1 MGAPERAPPFLGGGE
16 LRTFILR
23 RLAYSIPT
31 LLGISII
38 TFVIVHLAPGDPIRL
53 VTFGS
58 RATNEDIEALRHVYG
73 LDQPLP
79 VQYLNWMWKIL
90 HLDFGQS
97 FIYHV
102 DAAQLF
108 VQYIPNTLQLAL
120 VALILQL
127 SIGVPLGVMAAL
139 KRGTWVDG
147 AIRVFGVVGHAVPAF
162 WLGLVL
168 ILFFAVQLRWLPSQG
183 LLTVGKDVWDIPD
196 RVRHMLLPAFV
207 LSLTGIA
214 NYSRLLRTET
224 LEVLGQDFVRTA
236 HAKGLRERTVM
247 FVHALRNALIP
258 VVTALGGILAGL
270 IGGALVIETV
280 FSWPGIGRFTFQ
292 EAIAKDYPVIQ
303 AAVIIASLLLVIS
316 YIIRDI
322 AYAVVDPRI
331 AVK

>member
-1 MGAPERAPPFLGGGE
+1 MRA
-16 LRTFILR
+16 FILK
-23 RLAYSIPT
+23 RLIFAIPT
-31 LLGISII
+31 MLGISII
-38 TFVIVHLAPGDPIRL
+38 TFVIVRLAPGDPIRL

-58 RATNEDIEALRHVYG
+58 RATNEDIEALRHLYG

-79 VQYLNWMWKIL
+79 IQYIDWLWKAL
-90 HLDFGQS
+90 HLDFGRS
-97 FIYHV
+97 FIYNQ

-108 VQYIPNTLQLAL
+108 FQYIPNTLQLAV
-120 VALILQL
+120 VALALQL
-127 SIGVPLGVMAAL
+127 FIGVPLGVIAAL
-139 KRGTWVDG
+139 KRGQWMDG

-168 ILFFAVQLRWLPSQG
+168 ILFFAVQLRLLPTGSI
-183 LLTVGKDVWDIPD
+183 LTVGKDPWDILD
-196 RVRHMLLPAFV
+196 RAKHMLLPAIV

-224 LEVLGQDFVRTA
+224 LEVLSQDFVRTA

-270 IGGALVIETV
+270 VGGALVIEQV
-280 FSWPGIGRFTFQ
+280 FSWPGIGRFTFAA
-292 EAIAKDYPVIQ
+292 AIAKDYPVIQ
-303 AAVIIASLLLVIS
+303 AGVMISAFLLVLS
-316 YIIRDI
+316 YILRDI

-331 AVK
+331 SVK

>member
-1 MGAPERAPPFLGGGE
+1 M
-16 LRTFILR
+16 RTFILR
-23 RLAYSIPT
+23 RLAYAIPT

-79 VQYLNWMWKIL
+79 IQYLNWMWKIL

-97 FIYHV
+97 FIYHQ
-102 DAAQLF
+102 DAAALF

-120 VALILQL
+120 VSLVLQL
-127 SIGVPLGVMAAL
+127 TIGVPLGVIAAL
-139 KRGTWVDG
+139 KRGTWMDG
-147 AIRVFGVVGHAVPAF
+147 AIRVFGVAGHAVPAF

-196 RVRHMLLPAFV
+196 RVRHMFLPALV
-207 LSLTGIA
+207 LSLNGIA
-214 NYSRLLRTET
+214 LYTRILRTET
-224 LEVLGQDFVRTA
+224 LDVLGQDFVRTA

-303 AAVIIASLLLVIS
+303 AAVLIASVLLVVS

-322 AYAVVDPRI
+322 AYAIVDPRI